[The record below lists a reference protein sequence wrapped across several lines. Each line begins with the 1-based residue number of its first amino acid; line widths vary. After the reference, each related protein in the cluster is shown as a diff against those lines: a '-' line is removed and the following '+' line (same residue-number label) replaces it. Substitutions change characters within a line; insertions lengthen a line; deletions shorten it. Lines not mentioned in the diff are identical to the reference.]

1 MNTDESCGAK
11 DWESDGESEDEEYEE
26 EFHSVKDES
35 DNDFVFNDLFE
46 KSNPSQ
52 TIQFISDD
60 QIGGVVVPG
69 S

>member
-1 MNTDESCGAK
+1 ME
-11 DWESDGESEDEEYEE
+11 
-26 EFHSVKDES
+26 DES

-60 QIGGVVVPG
+60 EIGKVVVQG

>member
-1 MNTDESCGAK
+1 MWG
-11 DWESDGESEDEEYEE
+11 
-26 EFHSVKDES
+26 DES

-60 QIGGVVVPG
+60 KIGEVVVQG

>member
-1 MNTDESCGAK
+1 MNTDKSCGAK
-11 DWESDGESEDEEYEE
+11 DWERDVISTLWRTRTTI
-26 EFHSVKDES
+26 
-35 DNDFVFNDLFE
+35 NDFVFNDLFE

-60 QIGGVVVPG
+60 QIGEVVVRD

>member
-1 MNTDESCGAK
+1 MTLFSTI
-11 DWESDGESEDEEYEE
+11 
-26 EFHSVKDES
+26 
-35 DNDFVFNDLFE
+35 LFE

-60 QIGGVVVPG
+60 EIGEVVVQG

>member
-1 MNTDESCGAK
+1 MNTDKSCGVK
-11 DWESDGESEDEEYEE
+11 DWESDGKSEDEEYEE
-26 EFHSVKDES
+26 EFQIVEDES

-60 QIGGVVVPG
+60 QIGEVVVHET
-69 S
+69 

>member
-1 MNTDESCGAK
+1 MTGNQRMKNMRKNFTVWRTRATI
-11 DWESDGESEDEEYEE
+11 
-26 EFHSVKDES
+26 
-35 DNDFVFNDLFE
+35 NDFVFNDLFE

-60 QIGGVVVPG
+60 QLGEVVVQG

>member
-1 MNTDESCGAK
+1 MTL
-11 DWESDGESEDEEYEE
+11 
-26 EFHSVKDES
+26 F
-35 DNDFVFNDLFE
+35 FNDLFE

-60 QIGGVVVPG
+60 KISEVVVQG

>member
-1 MNTDESCGAK
+1 MTI
-11 DWESDGESEDEEYEE
+11 Y
-26 EFHSVKDES
+26 
-35 DNDFVFNDLFE
+35 VFNDLDD

-60 QIGGVVVPG
+60 QICEVVVQG

>member
-1 MNTDESCGAK
+1 MKNTRKNSAVRRTRATVTIYVC
-11 DWESDGESEDEEYEE
+11 
-26 EFHSVKDES
+26 
-35 DNDFVFNDLFE
+35 NDLDD

-60 QIGGVVVPG
+60 QICEVVVQG

>member
-1 MNTDESCGAK
+1 MNTDKSCGAK
-11 DWESDGESEDEEYEE
+11 DWESDRESEDEEYEE
-26 EFHSVKDES
+26 EFNSVEDES

-46 KSNPSQ
+46 KRNSSQ

-60 QIGGVVVPG
+60 KIGEVVVQG

>member
-1 MNTDESCGAK
+1 MNTDRSCGAK

-26 EFHSVKDES
+26 EFHNVGDES

-60 QIGGVVVPG
+60 QIGEVVVQR